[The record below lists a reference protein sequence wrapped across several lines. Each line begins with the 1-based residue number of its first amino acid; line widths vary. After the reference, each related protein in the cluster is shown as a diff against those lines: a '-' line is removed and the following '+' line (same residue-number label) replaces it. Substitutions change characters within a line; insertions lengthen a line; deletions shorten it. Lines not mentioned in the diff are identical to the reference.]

1 MMHSSAI
8 SLNGDGILIKGP
20 SGSGKTDLALR
31 LIESGGKL
39 ISDDQVIIKRKAK
52 KLFLS
57 SPEGLNGL
65 MQLPGIGIVKV
76 DHVQNIPLELVVK
89 LQPYNVLEPFPIN
102 NQEFIEDFSIPSL
115 NLYSFAI
122 SATAKIKIALDVQRN
137 KIRLSRMINQRKVN
151 GKPKLK
157 FNVNPR
163 IKFRFRWD

>member
-1 MMHSSAI
+1 MFIIHSTAI

-137 KIRLSRMINQRKVN
+137 KIRLIE
-151 GKPKLK
+151 
-157 FNVNPR
+157 
-163 IKFRFRWD
+163 

>member
-1 MMHSSAI
+1 MMHSTAI

-137 KIRLSRMINQRKVN
+137 KIRLIE
-151 GKPKLK
+151 
-157 FNVNPR
+157 
-163 IKFRFRWD
+163 